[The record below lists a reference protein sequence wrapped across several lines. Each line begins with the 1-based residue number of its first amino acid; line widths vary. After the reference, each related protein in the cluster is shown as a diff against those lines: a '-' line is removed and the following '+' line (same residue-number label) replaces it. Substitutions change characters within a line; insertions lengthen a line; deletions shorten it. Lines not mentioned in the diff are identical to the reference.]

1 MSEDLPDFTKH
12 GYQLRAELGQNR
24 LGGRTTYLATNSLSY
39 PVVIKQFQFAT
50 SGSTW
55 GEYEAYQQE
64 ITMLRRLQHPGIPR
78 YLDAFQTPDGFCM
91 VQQYIPGESLAAPRN
106 WTPQEIK
113 HIAIATLEILT
124 YLQSQHPPIIHR
136 DIKPENILVDEQ
148 LNIHLVDFG
157 FARMG
162 GGEIAAS
169 SVVKGTMGFMPPE
182 QLFNRQLTTASDLY
196 GLGATLICLL
206 TGTKSGDIG
215 NLIDADY
222 QIHFQHLV
230 PPLKRGWINWLAK
243 ITAPKVAERYP
254 SAAAALK
261 ALQPI
266 DVDRLPK
273 LIISHN
279 SLQFTATKWQGKVS
293 QIVTLSNPIPE
304 TLLAGQFS
312 VAPHPS
318 DPPHTPYDHAWI
330 SFQPAKFEGNE
341 VNCEM
346 TVDTSKLLADTS
358 YTREVWVQSN
368 ADAEPEVITVTVQT
382 APLPKPISIGGWVG
396 LVLVLVIS
404 GLVGWGLAGGYE
416 LFLFA
421 WIAVWVGLEWVSGAV
436 YRNIGVNVLA
446 ILASIFMGITLP
458 AILFKIL
465 VQPLVGIILKPDY
478 FSSIQS
484 QILESIIIQII
495 MLLTVAVCLII
506 TNYRSPGNWLNKI
519 LFNLAILPLF
529 FNFLFQIVI
538 YSVAEN
544 LTGEYSYSYGD
555 EEKLL
560 WIWLLIFCLFRLNVV
575 RYISLYALKITF
587 SLIKVLNLKFKSNL
601 NAFFHANCYY
611 LLMYLTA
618 VMGLVIGLNAMLLTE
633 FFDGINIGNLRLFG
647 SVLSVNQTKFY
658 DFIRTVFLG
667 FIPVIGTG
675 VMLAIPLN
683 FQVKLRADVAKYD
696 RQKLLLIKP

>member
-1 MSEDLPDFTKH
+1 MSADLPDFTKH
-12 GYQLRAELGQNR
+12 GYQLRAKLGQNR
-24 LGGRTTYLATNSLSY
+24 LGGRTTYLATNSLGY

-91 VQQYIPGESLAAPRN
+91 VQQYIPGESLATPRN
-106 WTPQEIK
+106 WTLQEIK
-113 HIAIATLEILT
+113 HIALATLEILT

-230 PPLKRGWINWLAK
+230 PPLKRGWINWLSK

-254 SAAAALK
+254 SAVAALK
-261 ALQPI
+261 ALEPI

-279 SLQFTATKWQGKVS
+279 SLPFTATKWPEKVS
-293 QIVTLSNPIPE
+293 RIVTLSNPIPE

-312 VAPHPS
+312 VAPHAS

-341 VNCEM
+341 VNCTI
-346 TVDTSKLLADTS
+346 TVDTSKLLSNKT
-358 YTREVWVQSN
+358 YTRNILVHSN
-368 ADAEPEVITVTVQT
+368 ADAEPEIITVKVQT
-382 APLPKPISIGGWVG
+382 APLPQPISLGGWVG
-396 LVLVLVIS
+396 LVLVLVVS
-404 GLVGWGLAGGYE
+404 GFLGWGLAGNPWLI
-416 LFLFA
+416 LFPVIPVVMTADRVLGAVARGIEVNVFTAFIGSLIGQGFFGLYAAVLLNRILPDSSNYIDSSYYLFP
-421 WIAVWVGLEWVSGAV
+421 IAIVCGTIGAFLGANAGQANQWNSWTKMVMLLFWLFFTGMVLVGLSSLRWNREWGLTL
-436 YRNIGVNVLA
+436 IGIVLVVL
-446 ILASIFMGITLP
+446 ITIFLQLW
-458 AILFKIL
+458 AKI
-465 VQPLVGIILKPDY
+465 KPDKW
-478 FSSIQS
+478 Q
-484 QILESIIIQII
+484 
-495 MLLTVAVCLII
+495 
-506 TNYRSPGNWLNKI
+506 
-519 LFNLAILPLF
+519 F
-529 FNFLFQIVI
+529 F
-538 YSVAEN
+538 
-544 LTGEYSYSYGD
+544 
-555 EEKLL
+555 
-560 WIWLLIFCLFRLNVV
+560 
-575 RYISLYALKITF
+575 
-587 SLIKVLNLKFKSNL
+587 
-601 NAFFHANCYY
+601 
-611 LLMYLTA
+611 LM
-618 VMGLVIGLNAMLLTE
+618 VKQ
-633 FFDGINIGNLRLFG
+633 INIM
-647 SVLSVNQTKFY
+647 VNGY
-658 DFIRTVFLG
+658 
-667 FIPVIGTG
+667 
-675 VMLAIPLN
+675 M
-683 FQVKLRADVAKYD
+683 
-696 RQKLLLIKP
+696 

>member
-1 MSEDLPDFTKH
+1 MSENLPNFTKH
-12 GYQLRAELGQNR
+12 GYQLRTELGQNR
-24 LGGRTTYLATNSLSY
+24 LGGRTTYLATNSQGY

-50 SGSTW
+50 SGSSW

-64 ITMLRRLQHPGIPR
+64 ITMLRRLEHPGIPH

-91 VQQYIPGESLAAPRN
+91 VQQYISGESLATPRN

-148 LNIHLVDFG
+148 LKVYLVDFG

-206 TGTKSGDIG
+206 TGTKSADIG

-261 ALQPI
+261 ALEPI
-266 DVDRLPK
+266 DVERLPK

-279 SLQFTATKWQGKVS
+279 SLQFTATKWQEKVS
-293 QIVTLSNPIPE
+293 QTITLTNPIPE

-341 VNCEM
+341 VNCEI
-346 TVDTSKLLADTS
+346 TVDTSKLLADTA

-368 ADAEPEVITVTVQT
+368 ADAEPEVIPVTVQT
-382 APLPKPISIGGWVG
+382 APLPQPISLGGWVG
-396 LVLVLVIS
+396 LVVVLVVSGFAGWGLADWPWLLVLVIPVLAIADRMAGAGFLGIEADVLKAFMGTS
-404 GLVGWGLAGGYE
+404 IGQTFLVLSLLLAFPMHPISVIVSLIVCLFGARLGWEIEEKKESLRIIILFI
-416 LFLFA
+416 LFLFFLILGFDVFQDYYFG
-421 WIAVWVGLEWVSGAV
+421 WIGVIILISGIVVIPALWVGQV
-436 YRNIGVNVLA
+436 YRHLKGDLKIQYPKSSQNSSSFLLLTGMLGVGIGAEVVTLSEFVGKLATYDGAIGFDGNIIAAALVTGLGIIPVL
-446 ILASIFMGITLP
+446 LP
-458 AILFKIL
+458 
-465 VQPLVGIILKPDY
+465 GIILAICL
-478 FSSIQS
+478 SSKLKLKGYMTKYAQ
-484 QILESIIIQII
+484 
-495 MLLTVAVCLII
+495 
-506 TNYRSPGNWLNKI
+506 NK
-519 LFNLAILPLF
+519 LP
-529 FNFLFQIVI
+529 I
-538 YSVAEN
+538 
-544 LTGEYSYSYGD
+544 
-555 EEKLL
+555 
-560 WIWLLIFCLFRLNVV
+560 
-575 RYISLYALKITF
+575 
-587 SLIKVLNLKFKSNL
+587 
-601 NAFFHANCYY
+601 
-611 LLMYLTA
+611 
-618 VMGLVIGLNAMLLTE
+618 
-633 FFDGINIGNLRLFG
+633 
-647 SVLSVNQTKFY
+647 
-658 DFIRTVFLG
+658 
-667 FIPVIGTG
+667 
-675 VMLAIPLN
+675 
-683 FQVKLRADVAKYD
+683 
-696 RQKLLLIKP
+696 IKP

>member
-1 MSEDLPDFTKH
+1 MSADLPDFTKH
-12 GYQLRAELGQNR
+12 GYQLRTELGQNR
-24 LGGRTTYLATNSLSY
+24 LGGRTTYLATNSQNY

-50 SGSTW
+50 SGSSW
-55 GEYEAYQQE
+55 GDYEAYQQE
-64 ITMLRRLQHPGIPR
+64 ITMLRRLEHPGIPH

-91 VQQYIPGESLAAPRN
+91 VQQYISGESLATPRN

-148 LNIHLVDFG
+148 LKVYLVDFG

-206 TGTKSGDIG
+206 TGTKSADIG

-261 ALQPI
+261 ALEPI
-266 DVDRLPK
+266 DVERLPK

-279 SLQFTATKWQGKVS
+279 SLQFTATKWQEKVS
-293 QIVTLSNPIPE
+293 QTITLTNPIPE

-330 SFQPAKFEGNE
+330 SFDRAKFEGNE
-341 VNCEM
+341 VNCKI
-346 TVDTSKLLADTS
+346 TLDTSKLLADTA

-368 ADAEPEVITVTVQT
+368 ADAEPEVIPVTVQT
-382 APLPKPISIGGWVG
+382 APLPQPINDEDWTGLVVMLLIAVFAGWVLTQINPGLILFPLIAVVMTADRVAGAVVQGIEVNVFTAFIGSLMGQGLFLLLSGSLVNFDDYRLLYSVTVLILGAFILAGAGHKNSLLKTLVQGTFWFFCGLILLFFVIMALIKPGIDLISILIFVIIGLLILGFLQKIAIFPNTTSVPSKLSNPPVPIGLPGIWWSTIMMGIGLGIEFVSISD
-396 LVLVLVIS
+396 LVLIMQNFDLTIWWDNEKIMAAIQLTLL
-404 GLVGWGLAGGYE
+404 GLIPILLPGIRLA
-416 LFLFA
+416 F
-421 WIAVWVGLEWVSGAV
+421 
-436 YRNIGVNVLA
+436 
-446 ILASIFMGITLP
+446 
-458 AILFKIL
+458 
-465 VQPLVGIILKPDY
+465 
-478 FSSIQS
+478 
-484 QILESIIIQII
+484 
-495 MLLTVAVCLII
+495 
-506 TNYRSPGNWLNKI
+506 
-519 LFNLAILPLF
+519 
-529 FNFLFQIVI
+529 
-538 YSVAEN
+538 
-544 LTGEYSYSYGD
+544 
-555 EEKLL
+555 
-560 WIWLLIFCLFRLNVV
+560 
-575 RYISLYALKITF
+575 ALKKQLQIKAYFTKF
-587 SLIKVLNLKFKSNL
+587 SPNKPSLIK
-601 NAFFHANCYY
+601 
-611 LLMYLTA
+611 
-618 VMGLVIGLNAMLLTE
+618 
-633 FFDGINIGNLRLFG
+633 
-647 SVLSVNQTKFY
+647 
-658 DFIRTVFLG
+658 
-667 FIPVIGTG
+667 P
-675 VMLAIPLN
+675 
-683 FQVKLRADVAKYD
+683 
-696 RQKLLLIKP
+696 

>member
-1 MSEDLPDFTKH
+1 MSENLPNFTKH
-12 GYQLRAELGQNR
+12 GYQLRTELGQNR

-50 SGSTW
+50 SGSSW

-64 ITMLRRLQHPGIPR
+64 ITMLRHLQHPGIPR

-91 VQQYIPGESLAAPRN
+91 VQQYISGESLATPRN

-113 HIAIATLEILT
+113 HIALATLEILT

-148 LNIHLVDFG
+148 LKVYLVDFG

-206 TGTKSGDIG
+206 TGTNSGDIG

-230 PPLKRGWINWLAK
+230 PPLKRGWINWLSK
-243 ITAPKVAERYP
+243 IMAPKVAERYP
-254 SAAAALK
+254 NAAAALK

-266 DVDRLPK
+266 DVERLPK

-279 SLQFTATKWQGKVS
+279 SLQFTATKWPEKLTEL
-293 QIVTLSNPIPE
+293 VTLRNPIPE

-341 VNCEM
+341 VNCEI
-346 TVDTSKLLADTS
+346 TVDTSKLLADTA

-368 ADAEPEVITVTVQT
+368 ADAEPEVIPVTVQT
-382 APLPKPISIGGWVG
+382 APLPQPISLGGWVG
-396 LVLVLVIS
+396 LVVVLV
-404 GLVGWGLAGGYE
+404 GAGFVGWGLAGNYE
-416 LFLFA
+416 LIIFPLIPVVMTA
-421 WIAVWVGLEWVSGAV
+421 DRVAGAV
-436 YRNIGVNVLA
+436 ARGIEVNVFTA
-446 ILASIFMGITLP
+446 FIGSCMLP
-458 AILFKIL
+458 VLF
-465 VQPLVGIILKPDY
+465 
-478 FSSIQS
+478 
-484 QILESIIIQII
+484 
-495 MLLTVAVCLII
+495 MLLTAGSLGSDDRILIPIIIVGIVLAFVGANFGKKHSFLGALTIIIFAGFLVFLTYGMLFVCAEEK
-506 TNYRSPGNWLNKI
+506 S
-519 LFNLAILPLF
+519 LF
-529 FNFLFQIVI
+529 F
-538 YSVAEN
+538 
-544 LTGEYSYSYGD
+544 
-555 EEKLL
+555 
-560 WIWLLIFCLFRLNVV
+560 
-575 RYISLYALKITF
+575 
-587 SLIKVLNLKFKSNL
+587 
-601 NAFFHANCYY
+601 
-611 LLMYLTA
+611 
-618 VMGLVIGLNAMLLTE
+618 
-633 FFDGINIGNLRLFG
+633 FG
-647 SVLSVNQTKFY
+647 KQ
-658 DFIRTVFLG
+658 
-667 FIPVIGTG
+667 
-675 VMLAIPLN
+675 
-683 FQVKLRADVAKYD
+683 
-696 RQKLLLIKP
+696 LLLI